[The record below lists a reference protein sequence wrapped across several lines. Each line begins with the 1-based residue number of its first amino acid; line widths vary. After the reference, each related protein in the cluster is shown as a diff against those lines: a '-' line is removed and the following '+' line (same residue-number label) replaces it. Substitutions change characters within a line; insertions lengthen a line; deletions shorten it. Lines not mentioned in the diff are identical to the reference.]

1 MSAEE
6 EAKKLRRL
14 RRFEDERSQ
23 FKAEN
28 VTTPPTPMVNQQCIF
43 INKAYKLNI
52 TIFNQDGAAFENQT
66 VVGTS
71 TKLEKQYL
79 RLTSVSTNGK
89 G

>member
-28 VTTPPTPMVNQQCIF
+28 VTTTPMVNQHCIF
-43 INKAYKLNI
+43 INKAYKLNM
-52 TIFNQDGAAFENQT
+52 TIFN
-66 VVGTS
+66 
-71 TKLEKQYL
+71 
-79 RLTSVSTNGK
+79 
-89 G
+89 

>member
-43 INKAYKLNI
+43 ISKAYKLNMI
-52 TIFNQDGAAFENQT
+52 IFN
-66 VVGTS
+66 
-71 TKLEKQYL
+71 
-79 RLTSVSTNGK
+79 
-89 G
+89 